1 MWSLYVLKFWK
12 AADNSLQIHFT
23 LKKPSDVNPN
33 VPSYHA
39 SDSSARTN
47 SQQLQQLFDNCLR
60 PPKTL
65 NTTSLDVT
73 ILLINA
79 WFHLISEKD

>member
-1 MWSLYVLKFWK
+1 MKFACTEIWK

-23 LKKPSDVNPN
+23 LKKPYDIKPN

-39 SDSSARTN
+39 SGSSARTN
-47 SQQLQQLFDNCLR
+47 SQQLQQLFNNCLR
-60 PPKTL
+60 PLKTL
-65 NTTSLDVT
+65 NTASLDVT

-79 WFHLISEKD
+79 WFHLIP